1 MPPALSILLP
11 TFNGARYLRDQ
22 LNLILGQTRGDF
34 ELLAVD
40 DGSSDATLEILRE
53 YAGRDPRIQIIAS
66 TGNAGHKAR
75 LAELLAWAQGKWV
88 AISDQD
94 DVWALDKLER
104 LTARIG
110 DAAMAF
116 GRSDLIDGDGRSF
129 GRDLLQTLRSPRRP
143 DDRLLTI
150 FRPQISGHAMI
161 ATPEVIPESVFASNE
176 PFDWLI
182 GLLATFSR
190 GVVYDHGAV
199 VHHRLHDSNSHNV
212 TIRLRMNPFLLR
224 PRHLEMWF
232 ERRNR
237 ARERLVAAVELLAQ
251 SEVIPREDSVIFA
264 ELAEACRAVWAERRP
279 ILSKS
284 ALRKLILNSLRS
296 LAGSRAD
303 FRRAARYVNIAVYGH
318 LHPRVTLG
326 LYRLTD

>member
-1 MPPALSILLP
+1 M
-11 TFNGARYLRDQ
+11 
-22 LNLILGQTRGDF
+22 
-34 ELLAVD
+34 
-40 DGSSDATLEILRE
+40 
-53 YAGRDPRIQIIAS
+53 
-66 TGNAGHKAR
+66 
-75 LAELLAWAQGKWV
+75 
-88 AISDQD
+88 
-94 DVWALDKLER
+94 DKLER

-224 PRHLEMWF
+224 PRHLEMWL

-279 ILSKS
+279 ILEQGR
-284 ALRKLILNSLRS
+284 AAKLILSSLRV
-296 LAGSRAD
+296 ARWFARR
-303 FRRAARYVNIAVYGH
+303 FPPRRALRQHRGLRAPAPARYARPLSLN
-318 LHPRVTLG
+318 G
-326 LYRLTD
+326 LARQPASGRTPLVFLRYPKA